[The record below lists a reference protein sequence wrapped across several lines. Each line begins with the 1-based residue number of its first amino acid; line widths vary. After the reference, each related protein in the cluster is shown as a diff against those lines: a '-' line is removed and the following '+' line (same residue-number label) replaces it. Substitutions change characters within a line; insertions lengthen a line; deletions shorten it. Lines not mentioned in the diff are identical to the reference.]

1 MGKIIFIGNYKG
13 GVGKTTTVINLAN
26 YFSEEYG
33 KKVLTIDL
41 DPQSSLSEIQV
52 NNYSQKPLIDIP
64 DNETLNYIF
73 DLSIMKIKH
82 YPSLRLDFSSDNII
96 KDRNN
101 NYSYIL
107 SSLFYRDG
115 EKGLDTLAIEMKD
128 DIQYLSIL
136 KNYIDTIKNKFDFIL
151 IDCPPSN
158 NLITR
163 SAFLLSDFYIIPTVL
178 DGLSTNGVIH
188 YIRTIKNTYKNY
200 CEDSSKGILAKH
212 YFGQEPKLLGIFYN
226 MIRAQVNYHQDDKD
240 FKTALS
246 GANIDNN
253 IVFNTNINNYI
264 AIARATAQGRISNEY
279 AKDDFKE
286 LSKLILDRINKL

>member
-136 KNYIDTIKNKFDFIL
+136 KNYIEVISLKNESKISFFEGASYDIG
-151 IDCPPSN
+151 SN
-158 NLITR
+158 
-163 SAFLLSDFYIIPTVL
+163 
-178 DGLSTNGVIH
+178 
-188 YIRTIKNTYKNY
+188 
-200 CEDSSKGILAKH
+200 
-212 YFGQEPKLLGIFYN
+212 KL
-226 MIRAQVNYHQDDKD
+226 K
-240 FKTALS
+240 
-246 GANIDNN
+246 
-253 IVFNTNINNYI
+253 
-264 AIARATAQGRISNEY
+264 
-279 AKDDFKE
+279 
-286 LSKLILDRINKL
+286 LSKQIGFIIQYRRTKLPSLDIR

>member
-13 GVGKTTTVINLAN
+13 GVGKTTTVINLAQ
-26 YFSEEYG
+26 YFSEND

-82 YPSLRLDFSSDNII
+82 YPSLRLDFSSNNII
-96 KDRNN
+96 KNRNN

-107 SSLFYRDG
+107 STLFYRNG

-188 YIRTIKNTYKNY
+188 YIRTIKNTYKHY
-200 CEDSSKGILAKH
+200 CEDSPTAILAKH
-212 YFGQEPKLLGIFYN
+212 YFDKEPRLLGIFYN
-226 MIRAQVNYHQDDKD
+226 LIRAQVNYQQDDTD